1 MIVKEQPVAVIVAA
15 WNAQETI
22 QRAVTSALEQD
33 LVGEVIVVDD
43 ASKDDTRGAALSA
56 DDGSGRLDVILLAE
70 NGGPSRARNVAL
82 SHSQTHYVCILDA
95 DDYFLPGRI
104 ARLLGADAGDWD
116 ILADDIVIVPEQV
129 QHLPFSIAE
138 NNGQPGALV
147 LDLTTF
153 VTGNISRTARPRGEL
168 GFLKPIIK
176 REFLQKHSLHYDETL
191 WLGEDYALYTQ
202 ALIAGARFCVVGACG
217 YIAIQRGGS
226 ISGRHAASDLE
237 KMARFDEQCLANG
250 ANLSASERA
259 ALVAHRTATLRKC
272 HYREVLDCKKARGPL
287 PALAL
292 LASRPSSVPYIL
304 GETITAKTAVLRNA
318 LRLAPA
324 DQNSDQIR
332 LLLGLRQS
340 RLSVTASGGAKPVL
354 KA

>member
-1 MIVKEQPVAVIVAA
+1 MIAKEQPVAVIVAA

-22 QRAVTSALEQD
+22 RRAVTSALEQD
-33 LVGEVIVVDD
+33 LVGQVIVVDD
-43 ASKDDTRGAALSA
+43 ASKDDTREAALSA
-56 DDGSGRLDVILLAE
+56 DDGSGRLNVISLPA

-82 SHSQTHYVCILDA
+82 SHSQTPYVCILDA

-104 ARLLGADAGDWD
+104 ASLLGADAGDWD
-116 ILADDIVIVPEQV
+116 ILADDIVIVPERA
-129 QHLPFSIAE
+129 QHVHFSIADSNE
-138 NNGQPGALV
+138 QPGALF
-147 LDLTTF
+147 LNLTTF
-153 VTGNISRTARPRGEL
+153 VTGNISRAGRLRGEL

-176 REFLQKHSLHYDETL
+176 REFLQKHSLRYDETL

-217 YIAIQRGGS
+217 YVAIQRGGS
-226 ISGRHAASDLE
+226 ISGRHAASDLAR
-237 KMARFDEQCLANG
+237 MAKFDQQCLANG
-250 ANLSASERA
+250 AALNASERA
-259 ALVAHRTATLRKC
+259 ALAAHQTATLRKC
-272 HYREVLDCKKARGPL
+272 HYREVLDCKKACGLL
-287 PALAL
+287 PALAM

-304 GETITAKTAVLRNA
+304 GETIAAKAAVLRNG

-324 DQNSDQIR
+324 DRNSDQIR

-340 RLSVTASGGAKPVL
+340 RLSVTAPGGANPVL

>member
-22 QRAVTSALEQD
+22 RRAVTSALEQD

-43 ASKDDTRGAALSA
+43 ASKDDTRGAALAA
-56 DDGSGRLDVILLAE
+56 DDGSGRLNVISLTE

-82 SHSQTHYVCILDA
+82 SHSQTGCVCILDA

-104 ARLLGADAGDWD
+104 ASLLGADVGDWD
-116 ILADDIVIVPEQV
+116 ILADDIVIVPEQA
-129 QHLPFSIAE
+129 QHVPFSIGE
-138 NNGQPGALV
+138 TNEQPSSLT
-147 LDLTTF
+147 LNLTTF
-153 VTGNISRTARPRGEL
+153 VTGNISHAGRLRGEL

-176 REFLQKHSLHYDETL
+176 REFLQKHLLRYDETL

-217 YIAIQRGGS
+217 YVAIQRGGS
-226 ISGRHAASDLE
+226 ISGRHTASDLE
-237 KMARFDEQCLANG
+237 RMARFDEQCLANG
-250 ANLSASERA
+250 PNLSASERA

-272 HYREVLDCKKARGPL
+272 HYREVLDCKEARGLL
-287 PALAL
+287 PALTL
-292 LASRPSSVPYIL
+292 LASRPSSVSFIL
-304 GETITAKTAVLRNA
+304 GQTITAKAAAVRNA
-318 LRLAPA
+318 LGLAPA
-324 DQNSDQIR
+324 DPNSAQIR

-340 RLSVTASGGAKPVL
+340 RLSVTAPVAPKPVF
-354 KA
+354 KV